1 MKKPPQTVAELVK
14 LLQQYPADMPVL
26 VEGYETG
33 FDQVHSLVI
42 EQIQRVRHPEGHDG
56 QAQKIED
63 IDHGPHN
70 SGMGAGWGLEK
81 YPDGEPFTALVIL
94 GERETRRR

>member
-1 MKKPPQTVAELVK
+1 MRRPPQTVAELIE

-33 FDQVHSLVI
+33 FDLVHSLVI
-42 EQIQRVRHPEGHDG
+42 EQIQQVRQPEGHDG

-63 IDHGPHN
+63 IDYVPQ
-70 SGMGAGWGLEK
+70 SGIGAGWDLEK
-81 YPDGEPFTALVIL
+81 YPAGEPFSALVIL

>member
-1 MKKPPQTVAELVK
+1 MSKPPQTVAELIE
-14 LLQQYPADMPVL
+14 LLQQYPVDMPVL

-42 EQIQRVRHPEGHDG
+42 EQIQRVHHPEGHDG
-56 QAQKIED
+56 QAQKIDD
-63 IDHGPHN
+63 IDHGPH
-70 SGMGAGWGLEK
+70 SGIGAGWDLEK
-81 YPDGEPFTALVIL
+81 HPVGEPFKALVIL